1 MKITRSVVVLL
12 ISYFS
17 FSQHHLL
24 DEISL
29 TEKAQLAEVI
39 VEGQVVDK
47 KSYWDEDRKNIYTVH
62 TVSVS
67 TAYKG
72 DSNPYLYVVSLGGVV
87 GLDALVVKP
96 SLDIKMNSAGVFLT
110 EATTLS
116 LAGFDPT
123 KKLYQTI
130 GASQGFY
137 KYDIV
142 HTHATNPFQSLK
154 PKTLSDTLKSILK
167 TVPIQLKAND
177 YFDVEQVK
185 EVLIQNIATESPVIY
200 IVDPLEVVAG
210 NESTLI
216 ITGLGFGDTSGSV
229 FFKNADDGGSTYIQ
243 ALQTQIISW
252 TDTEIVVEVPGNAGS
267 GIVLVQVGEST
278 AYIQAPSITVTHAFL
293 TLQHTDT
300 RFQVQNGEP
309 AEYPIHHIGG
319 FSQEINNP
327 AGSFSDQTY
336 VFTYNEDFID
346 INSAVLSFE
355 DGFDEIV
362 CHSGI
367 RFEINEQTT
376 TQNTRVLDDLNVIA
390 FDSIS
395 RGVLGQTTSR
405 YSGNYVDCSIL
416 LINNQPTDTIC
427 NNIFWYTSEIDF
439 IFNNQ
444 ISWDF
449 DLDGN
454 TSSTEFD
461 FNAVLRHEIGHAAGL
476 GHVINEDEIMHYA
489 VGTGSLQHL
498 LSDPIYSP
506 VIDKINN
513 DREAQLEVLHFGILA
528 TDYSGCY
535 SLDINAYNPSLPL
548 VEIYP
553 NPTGDY
559 LYISVQRPIQT
570 LDMFAVNGE
579 KVTGTIEIKALDS
592 SDLRLNLSSL
602 SSGTYFLILQI
613 DNKSHTKQIVKN
625 EM

>member
-1 MKITRSVVVLL
+1 MGRLL
-12 ISYFS
+12 V
-17 FSQHHLL
+17 Q
-24 DEISL
+24 
-29 TEKAQLAEVI
+29 
-39 VEGQVVDK
+39 
-47 KSYWDEDRKNIYTVH
+47 
-62 TVSVS
+62 
-67 TAYKG
+67 
-72 DSNPYLYVVSLGGVV
+72 
-87 GLDALVVKP
+87 
-96 SLDIKMNSAGVFLT
+96 
-110 EATTLS
+110 
-116 LAGFDPT
+116 
-123 KKLYQTI
+123 
-130 GASQGFY
+130 
-137 KYDIV
+137 
-142 HTHATNPFQSLK
+142 
-154 PKTLSDTLKSILK
+154 
-167 TVPIQLKAND
+167 
-177 YFDVEQVK
+177 
-185 EVLIQNIATESPVIY
+185 
-200 IVDPLEVVAG
+200 
-210 NESTLI
+210 
-216 ITGLGFGDTSGSV
+216 

-252 TDTEIVVEVPGNAGS
+252 TDTEIVVQVPGNAGS

-278 AYIQAPSITVTHAFL
+278 TYIQAPRITVTHAFL
-293 TLQHTDT
+293 TLQYTDT
-300 RFQVQNGEP
+300 RFQVQNGESV
-309 AEYPIHHIGG
+309 EYPIHHIGG
-319 FSQEINNP
+319 FIQEINNP

-346 INSAVLSFE
+346 INSAVRSFE

-405 YSGNYVDCSIL
+405 YSGNYVGCSIL

-439 IFNNQ
+439 TFNNQ

-454 TSSTEFD
+454 KSSTEFD

-506 VIDKINN
+506 VIDKINTN
-513 DREAQLEVLHFGILA
+513 IEAVMENTNLGIL
-528 TDYSGCY
+528 TPDFSECY
-535 SLDINAYNPSLPL
+535 KLDIDTYGPLFPL

-553 NPTGDY
+553 NPTNDY
-559 LYISVQRPIQT
+559 LFISAQRPIKT

-579 KVTGTIEIKALDS
+579 NITGTIEIKAFDSPNRRLD
-592 SDLRLNLSSL
+592 LSSL
-602 SSGTYFLILQI
+602 SSGIYFLILQI
-613 DNKSHTKQIVKN
+613 DDKTYTQRIVKN
-625 EM
+625 